1 MPPTKRKRKTKHRG
15 NAAGAIEAR
24 GRTGR
29 KPSPEEQK
37 KADSTSRRQER
48 ASRPPS
54 WNSAALRAGF
64 AALLL
69 FVLLQI
75 GIGPK
80 VPIGSAIGLCAF
92 AMLIYIP
99 LGYATDKWVYNR
111 RMRNQGT
118 KR

>member
-15 NAAGAIEAR
+15 NAAGKIEAR

-29 KPSPEEQK
+29 KPTVEEQK
-37 KADSTSRRQER
+37 KAERQAR
-48 ASRPPS
+48 ANKPPS

-64 AALLL
+64 ASLLL

-80 VPIGSAIGLCAF
+80 VEIGAAIGLCAF

-111 RMRNQGT
+111 RMRNQANQNA